1 MSRLLIIGTVLAAS
15 VFVLAACGEKD
26 DAVSDE
32 EVAAVAAA
40 EAAYQQ
46 AVAAGTD
53 LTNGPC
59 ISEALPG
66 AEGWVADVVHDP
78 RTEVDDDPAN
88 QCQSYLNASLDH
100 FVEITTEGVVVG
112 AE

>member
-1 MSRLLIIGTVLAAS
+1 MSRLPVLHVAIAAT
-15 VFVLAACGEKD
+15 LAFAGCGEKD
-26 DAVSDE
+26 DSIDE
-32 EVAAVAAA
+32 QESAAITAA

-66 AEGWVADVVHDP
+66 VTGWVADIAHDP
-78 RTEVDDDPAN
+78 RTAVDDDPAN
-88 QCQSYLNASLDH
+88 QCQSFVNGTAEH
-100 FVEITTEGVVVG
+100 FVELTPEGVVIG